1 MPQAREKAYVN
12 ARAKAEQYA
21 KLAGVTLGRAMHISE
36 GAGASPM
43 PVPYAEMS
51 MMRGAVAASAPTP
64 IQVGEQEVTVTVN
77 VIFGVDHTNATT
89 K

>member
-1 MPQAREKAYVN
+1 
-12 ARAKAEQYA
+12 
-21 KLAGVTLGRAMHISE
+21 
-36 GAGASPM
+36 M

-77 VIFGVDHTNATT
+77 VIFGVDNTNATT